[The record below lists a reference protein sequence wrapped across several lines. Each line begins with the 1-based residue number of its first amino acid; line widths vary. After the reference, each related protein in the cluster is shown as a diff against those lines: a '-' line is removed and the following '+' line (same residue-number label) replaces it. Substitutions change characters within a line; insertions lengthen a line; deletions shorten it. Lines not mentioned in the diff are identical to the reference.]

1 MSILAANCCCQNV
14 NSMDMQMFS
23 ACYYLIFIISMLR
36 SSGEIRQLRDREWAN
51 YIVSRGQSINWNWS
65 GIYSNLMIDSPV
77 EQWGMWFLNISE
89 MKTKL
94 KVTQL
99 LLRTCSSQKIQRIK
113 IANCLKNHLSS
124 LMQCDKIMNMSAH
137 WLLLNM
143 NLLRKENILLN
154 VLC

>member
-1 MSILAANCCCQNV
+1 MQLKQIFLFLSILAANCCCQNV

-23 ACYYLIFIISMLR
+23 ACYYLIFIILMLR

-94 KVTQL
+94 KVTQWMIVAENL
-99 LLRTCSSQKIQRIK
+99 FITENSENKNSKLFKKSSFISH
-113 IANCLKNHLSS
+113 A
-124 LMQCDKIMNMSAH
+124 M
-137 WLLLNM
+137 W
-143 NLLRKENILLN
+143 
-154 VLC
+154 